1 MMANTRTNTQVA
13 VVLERIAD
21 LLEAQDSNPFRVR
34 AYREGAETI
43 RQLDK
48 SVVSLVEKDGLDA
61 LTDLP
66 NIGQGIAAVVGEY
79 LSSGKSS
86 VLQDLEAKVSPEKI
100 IANIPGIGKK
110 LAGRIVEQLHVESLE
125 ELEEVAHDGRLGEV
139 EGFGAG
145 RIEGVRTALAGML
158 SRSARSQQKSR
169 TTNGKKQARKAD
181 DRPSV
186 ALLLDIDEEY
196 RKRADAGDLHKI
208 APRRFNPGGEAW
220 LPIMNVK
227 RDGWDFTALYSN
239 TQQAHQLGKTDDWV
253 VIYYERDGKE
263 RQHTVVTETKGTL
276 KGKRVVRGRELENRE
291 YYGAKKSRKRVR
303 SMA

>member
-1 MMANTRTNTQVA
+1 MANTKTNTQVA
-13 VVLERIAD
+13 AVLEQIAD
-21 LLEAQDSNPFRVR
+21 LLEAQNENPFRVR
-34 AYREGAETI
+34 AYRDGAGTI

-48 SVVSLVEKDGLDA
+48 PVASLVEKDGLEA

-86 VLQDLEAKVSPEKI
+86 VLQDLEAKVSPEKV
-100 IANIPGIGKK
+100 IANVPGIGKK
-110 LAGRIVEQLHVESLE
+110 LAGRIVDQLHIENLE
-125 ELEEVAHDGRLGEV
+125 ELEEAAHDGRLEEV
-139 EGFGAG
+139 EGFGSG

-169 TTNGKKQARKAD
+169 SADRKKTAHKAD
-181 DRPSV
+181 DPPSV
-186 ALLLDIDEEY
+186 ALLLEIDEEY
-196 RKRADAGDLHKI
+196 RKKAKTGDLHKI
-208 APRRFNPGGEAW
+208 APRRFNPSGEAW
-220 LPIMNVK
+220 LPIMNAK
-227 RDGWDFTALYSN
+227 RDGWNFTALYSN

-291 YYGAKKSRKRVR
+291 YYGAKSKQRVR
-303 SMA
+303 NTA